1 MLRRIAITL
10 AAVTAAGLMAATP
23 AVADEWEG
31 GKAGAG
37 YGAVEGHRGTAEY
50 TNLGGPYG
58 ITHATESREHIAAE
72 HGYFYAQYL
81 QGRN

>member
-10 AAVTAAGLMAATP
+10 ATVAAAGLVAATP
-23 AVADEWEG
+23 AAADGWEG

-37 YGAVEGHRGTAEY
+37 YQAIEGHRGNAEY

-58 ITHATESREHIAAE
+58 ITYAKENKQHFAAE
-72 HGYFYAQYL
+72 RGYFYAQYL
-81 QGRN
+81 QGH

>member
-10 AAVTAAGLMAATP
+10 AAAATAGLVAATP
-23 AVADEWEG
+23 AVADGGWEA

-37 YGAVEGHRGTAEY
+37 YQAIEAHRGHAEY

-58 ITHATESREHIAAE
+58 ITYAEESRHDFAAE
-72 HGYFYAQYL
+72 RGYLYAEYLHGH
-81 QGRN
+81 